1 MQSWCA
7 SLVTSFAPR
16 RRIIFDDPVDR
27 DVEFMSTW
35 RQIIDELNFTYL
47 VQRAI
52 SNKEEQIKEIMA
64 SGGVENHE
72 HYQNLVGQ
80 IQALNFLREEIKS
93 LLDRMEQE
101 DE

>member
-1 MQSWCA
+1 
-7 SLVTSFAPR
+7 
-16 RRIIFDDPVDR
+16 
-27 DVEFMSTW
+27 
-35 RQIIDELNFTYL
+35 
-47 VQRAI
+47 
-52 SNKEEQIKEIMA
+52 MA
-64 SGGVENHE
+64 SGGVENRE